1 MATGWTQVELDQ
13 LFAIMEDAMPPIPT
27 NFEKLEAPVVT
38 AMRVALT
45 DREIIFNIETRG
57 GATSLYALNC
67 WVAKLLAGEISVPMD
82 RFNWAKEGERPASS
96 DHIRDPEPS
105 DLLNVPQ
112 VVSLAAYSEREG
124 LVVRLAIGETA
135 KLQTLYLPV
144 NLAMEAMRAIGQ
156 GGTTAGWWI
165 DDMSELLPS
174 WKSQKLNVMSYLRG
188 SCLASDTG

>member
-57 GATSLYALNC
+57 AGTSLYALNC

-82 RFNWAKEGERPASS
+82 RFNWAKEGDRPTSS
-96 DHIRDPEPS
+96 HHIRDPEPS

-124 LVVRLAIGETA
+124 LVIRLAIGETA

-165 DDMSELLPS
+165 DDMSELLPRR
-174 WKSQKLNVMSYLRG
+174 KSQKLNVMSYLRG
-188 SCLASDTG
+188 CCLASDTS